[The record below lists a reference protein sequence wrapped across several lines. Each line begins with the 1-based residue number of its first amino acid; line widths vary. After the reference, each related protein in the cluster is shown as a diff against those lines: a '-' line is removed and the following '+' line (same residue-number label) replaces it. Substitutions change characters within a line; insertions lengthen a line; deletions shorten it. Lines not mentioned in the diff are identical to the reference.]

1 MTEAFD
7 VAWNLAKMPIVP
19 GSMREIHPQDGDI
32 RRYQALFDDP
42 KSGERLTM
50 RGESHPEEGEMRV
63 WIPDPTLR
71 RRGNGWRKTYAPRSD
86 GWAMNAFTGGEGEKT
101 YAMEAAG
108 TEPEF
113 QRRGYATAVYDMTAG
128 MLAERGLG
136 PLVSGGASREAQALW
151 RSKVG
156 NRLQWTEDDKR
167 RMAHDTKPHDR
178 KRNPAWPVRDDLFS
192 GDGR

>member
-1 MTEAFD
+1 
-7 VAWNLAKMPIVP
+7 MPIVP
-19 GSMREIHPQDGDI
+19 GSMREIHPQDGDMMHDI

-113 QRRGYATAVYDMTAG
+113 PRRGYATAVYDMMAG

-136 PLVSGGASREAQALW
+136 PLVSGGASRSAQALW
-151 RSKVG
+151 QSKVG
-156 NRLQWTEDDKR
+156 DISALQGD
-167 RMAHDTKPHDR
+167 DR
-178 KRNPAWPVRDDLFS
+178 KVNPAWPVRDDLFS